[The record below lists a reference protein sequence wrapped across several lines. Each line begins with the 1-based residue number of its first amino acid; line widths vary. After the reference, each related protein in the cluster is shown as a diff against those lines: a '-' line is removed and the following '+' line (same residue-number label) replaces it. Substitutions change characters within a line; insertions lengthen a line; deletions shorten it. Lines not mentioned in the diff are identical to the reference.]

1 MAVGDCRALRMQNA
15 EEAGMV
21 PRLAGLAMIW
31 LAGCVPTTQPSP
43 LSEMFAAN
51 ARGEIACVRNG
62 VLVRGREGCK
72 R

>member
-1 MAVGDCRALRMQNA
+1 MSRAAWL
-15 EEAGMV
+15 AGMA
-21 PRLAGLAMIW
+21 LIW
-31 LAGCVPTTQPSP
+31 LVGCVPTTQPSP
-43 LSEMFAAN
+43 LAGMFAAN